1 MNTRQNA
8 IAQSFVRADEFVD
21 SRKGADFTHAPLT
34 KVDEKVTSAQQRLKS
49 AILELGGKQAIQ
61 SGGGFGHTTQSQR
74 TLRADL
80 IEELRDIVRTAE
92 AISEETGDEAMMDR
106 FRMPG
111 GRGDE
116 ELKARARGMAAAIRD
131 LSLNDEFEA
140 HGHSSDTAADLQEM
154 IAEFEESEGEQGTA
168 LGQQAGA
175 TATIPDILRSGKS
188 AIKTL
193 NAIFHRTYAEKLD
206 LLTAWRTASHI
217 ERPEKRKRKEDS
229 PPPPPAS

>member
-21 SRKGADFTHAPLT
+21 QRKPQDFTHTPPT
-34 KVDEKVTSAQQRLKS
+34 KVDEKVSSAQQRLKG
-49 AILELGGKQAIQ
+49 AITSLGGKQAIQ
-61 SGGGFGHTTQSQR
+61 SGGGFGESTQSQR
-74 TLRADL
+74 TLRADV

-92 AISEETGDEAMMDR
+92 AISEETGNEAMMDR

-131 LSLNDEFEA
+131 LSLNDEFEG
-140 HGHSSDTAADLQEM
+140 HGHGEDTAADLEES
-154 IAEFEESEGEQGTA
+154 ISEFEASEGEQGAA

-175 TATIPDILRSGKS
+175 TATIPETLRAGKS

-193 NAIFHRTYAEKLD
+193 NAIFHRVYREKLD

-217 ERPEKRKRKEDS
+217 ERPEKRTKKNEAT
-229 PPPPPAS
+229 PPAA

>member
-8 IAQSFVRADEFVD
+8 IAQSFVRSDEFVA
-21 SRKGADFTHAPLT
+21 SRNADFTHDPLT
-34 KVDEKVTSAQQRLKS
+34 KVDQKVAAAQQRLK
-49 AILELGGKQAIQ
+49 AAVADLGGKQAIQ
-61 SGGGFGHTTQSQR
+61 SGGSFGESTQSQR

-92 AISEETGDEAMMDR
+92 AISEETGNEAMMDR

-140 HGHSSDTAADLQEM
+140 HGFSADTAADLEES
-154 IAEFEESEGEQGTA
+154 IAEFEASEGEQGAA

-175 TATIPDILRSGKS
+175 TASIPESLRAGKS

-193 NAIFHRTYAEKLD
+193 NAIFHRVYAEKLD

-217 ERPEKRKRKEDS
+217 ERPERRKKKDEAT
-229 PPPPPAS
+229 PPAPAN